1 MTDWKKIEIINYTRR
16 KKTDTADNWGRW
28 EQPVTIQV
36 RFNILKSY
44 PREGKLRDLLAIRPK
59 ITELLTY

>member
-1 MTDWKKIEIINYTRR
+1 MTDWKKLEIINYTRR

-36 RFNILKSY
+36 RFNIL
-44 PREGKLRDLLAIRPK
+44 
-59 ITELLTY
+59 